1 MPQALPFSK
10 MPKAAWPPS
19 AGGTANPRA
28 QLGWMFDYIG
38 GRYGT
43 PDAAWAHE
51 QAYHWYANGG
61 HMRPGEIGVVG
72 ENGPELVR
80 AGQQGA
86 TVTTGAQVVNHNTF
100 KLEFHGPRPTNEEW
114 HAIQLKLAAAVG
126 SN

>member
-1 MPQALPFSK
+1 
-10 MPKAAWPPS
+10 
-19 AGGTANPRA
+19 
-28 QLGWMFDYIG
+28 MFDYIQ